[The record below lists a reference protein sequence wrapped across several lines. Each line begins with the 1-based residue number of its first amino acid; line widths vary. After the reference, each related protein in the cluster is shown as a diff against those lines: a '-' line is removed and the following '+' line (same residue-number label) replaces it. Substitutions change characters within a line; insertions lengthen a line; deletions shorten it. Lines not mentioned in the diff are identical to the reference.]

1 MTIRTLIVDDEALAR
16 RGLRLLL
23 KKEPDIDI
31 VGEARD
37 GPTAVA
43 AITTL
48 KPHLVLLD
56 VQMPGFDGFH
66 VLEEVS
72 SVHMPALVFVT
83 AHDRY
88 AVRAFKA
95 HAIDYLLKPID
106 EERLQDALQRVRV
119 ELEREEAIQDRHQ
132 RVSEII
138 DSRASGD
145 LDAKPGHLRRL
156 VVKEGERFVLL
167 KVEEIDWCESA
178 ANYVRVH
185 ARSKSFLVRM
195 TMSELEQRLDPETF
209 IRTHRSIVVN
219 SDRIREIS
227 PSSHGDFDLRLKDG
241 TTIRL
246 SRSYRDRLLPP

>member
-1 MTIRTLIVDDEALAR
+1 
-16 RGLRLLL
+16 
-23 KKEPDIDI
+23 
-31 VGEARD
+31 
-37 GPTAVA
+37 
-43 AITTL
+43 
-48 KPHLVLLD
+48 
-56 VQMPGFDGFH
+56 
-66 VLEEVS
+66 
-72 SVHMPALVFVT
+72 
-83 AHDRY
+83 
-88 AVRAFKA
+88 
-95 HAIDYLLKPID
+95 
-106 EERLQDALQRVRV
+106 VRV